1 MSTITEP
8 HHKVPGEVLRAMPH
22 GAGVSLRAM
31 ASRVGCSH
39 SHRARVEYGERAL
52 TPDLADRVARATAA
66 HILEMRRERH
76 GPEPRVSHWLQA
88 MVP

>member
-8 HHKVPGEVLRAMPH
+8 HHKVPGEVLRAMRD

-39 SHRARVEYGERAL
+39 SHLARVEYGER

-66 HILEMRRERH
+66 HILAMRRERH
-76 GPEPRVSHWLQA
+76 GPDPRVSHWVQA